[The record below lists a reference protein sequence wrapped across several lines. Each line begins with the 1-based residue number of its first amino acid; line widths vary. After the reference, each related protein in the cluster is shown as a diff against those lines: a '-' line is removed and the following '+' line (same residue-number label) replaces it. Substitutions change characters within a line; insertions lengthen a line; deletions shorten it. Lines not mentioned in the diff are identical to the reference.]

1 MDVTRQKE
9 HWPWPDGSS
18 FLACSCTICELSGSG
33 PWAKRPRTLLVTCP
47 GFGLSTVKPGGVW
60 RNNSEGLSQLCSDVT
75 FEQVNN
81 YFSCLMQLSW
91 SACRRNSGMN
101 AVFWAGEGGRRKRR
115 SGELTGARAVEGAGA
130 TLDRSVD
137 SSSPCQQLKP
147 PGPTC
152 SPSQGAAYL
161 GKQHLWELHSKVW
174 GKHSRL
180 LLAYMPSWD
189 HPPSILAFAFWNC
202 PVQHGSHWIH
212 VFLFFS

>member
-9 HWPWPDGSS
+9 RWPWPDGSS
-18 FLACSCTICELSGSG
+18 FLACFCTICELSGSG

-47 GFGLSTVKPGGVW
+47 GFGLSTVKPGGYEEIILKVFLSSVLMWLLSRWTIIFLVW
-60 RNNSEGLSQLCSDVT
+60 CSCPDLPAEGTQGWVLCSG
-75 FEQVNN
+75 
-81 YFSCLMQLSW
+81 L
-91 SACRRNSGMN
+91 
-101 AVFWAGEGGRRKRR
+101 GRGWRKRR
-115 SGELTGARAVEGAGA
+115 SGELTGARAVEGARA
-130 TLDRSVD
+130 TPDRSVD
-137 SSSPCQQLKP
+137 SPSPCQQLKP

-161 GKQHLWELHSKVW
+161 GKRHLWELHSKVW
-174 GKHSRL
+174 GKHSHL
-180 LLAYMPSWD
+180 LLAYLTSWD

>member
-101 AVFWAGEGGRRKRR
+101 AVFWAGEGGGGREGVESWQGLGLWREPEPHWT
-115 SGELTGARAVEGAGA
+115 GVLTAQARA
-130 TLDRSVD
+130 
-137 SSSPCQQLKP
+137 SSWNLL
-147 PGPTC
+147 GPH
-152 SPSQGAAYL
+152 A
-161 GKQHLWELHSKVW
+161 
-174 GKHSRL
+174 L
-180 LLAYMPSWD
+180 LPKGQ
-189 HPPSILAFAFWNC
+189 PT
-202 PVQHGSHWIH
+202 
-212 VFLFFS
+212 